1 MSEDVLIINDQ
12 VAIPLSELSYRF
24 ARSSGPGGQHVQRT
38 ETKVELL
45 FDLANSPSLTDA
57 QRELARTRLAGRLDS
72 DGVLHMTSQAGR
84 SQLENRFDVTERF
97 QRLLAGALK
106 PSKRRKPTRPSAAAR
121 QRRLEAKRRRSEAK
135 RRRQMPGAPG
145 EM

>member
-1 MSEDVLIINDQ
+1 MSNDALFINDQ
-12 VAIPLSELSYRF
+12 VAIPHSELSYRF

-57 QRELARTRLAGRLDS
+57 QRELARARLSSRLDS
-72 DGVLHMTSQAGR
+72 EGVLHLTSQAGR

-97 QRLLAGALK
+97 QRLLASALK

-121 QRRLEAKRRRSEAK
+121 RRRLEAKRRRAETK
-135 RRRQMPGAPG
+135 QRRRPPG

>member
-1 MSEDVLIINDQ
+1 MSEDTLIINDQ
-12 VAIPLSELSYRF
+12 VAIPMSELSFRF

-45 FDLANSPSLTDA
+45 FDLANSPSLNAA
-57 QRELARTRLAGRLDS
+57 QRELAQSRLAGRLDG
-72 DGVLHMTSQAGR
+72 DGVLHLTSQAGR
-84 SQLENRFDVTERF
+84 SQLENRLDVTERF

-121 QRRLEAKRRRSEAK
+121 RRRMDAKRQRAETKQRRQS
-135 RRRQMPGAPG
+135 PGAPG